1 MFLRELIMAII
12 LALFFLSFLY
22 GLSKMAKTLS
32 ENRQGIIIAT
42 VIVKYIFFGLVLNV
56 LLTLLGLTQFN
67 LSDIFL
73 CICLVIFKETL

>member
-32 ENRQGIIIAT
+32 ENRQGIIMAT

>member
-22 GLSKMAKTLS
+22 GLSKMSKTLS
-32 ENRQGIIIAT
+32 ENHQGIIMAT
-42 VIVKYIFFGLVLNV
+42 VIVKYIFFGIVLNV